1 MGHGGRTL
9 HIYYYLLLIV
19 PGCREEANAQVID
32 LLDDAVYRSYTTKE
46 KAEAAFEKAQSLGVV
61 RVLRD
66 E

>member
-1 MGHGGRTL
+1 M
-9 HIYYYLLLIV
+9 

-32 LLDDAVYRSYTTKE
+32 LLDDAVYRSYTTKG
-46 KAEAAFEKAQSLGVV
+46 KAEAAFEKAQGLGVV